1 MADTTQHLA
10 DVLDAHAPV
19 DNTARFA
26 YLLDLRER
34 AWEIIHSSL
43 RLRED
48 RACADVRTIR
58 DLQGNVAG
66 EMTTFTGDGSPV
78 DWIVRSWIGRPKAGF
93 TNIHLTCWLD
103 ATVDVPHLGFAL
115 GTAPDVFC
123 YCDFLPRVEACT
135 DYDYVE
141 RYLQPMNEA
150 WVSLRRD
157 ARYKVFNPV
166 HLYTR
171 STLSPIAICGLLPFD
186 NFRAVV
192 EPLMLTYVRAWVA
205 LVQAAR
211 PVPADQQPA
220 IAHRDHVLRR
230 TIVEKDPANVL
241 ADRMLGVPMR
251 ERLVRILWG
260 AEREPVTRTEQP

>member
-1 MADTTQHLA
+1 MPDTVQHLA
-10 DVLDAHAPV
+10 DVLDAHKPV
-19 DNTARFA
+19 DNTAKFES
-26 YLLDLRER
+26 LLGVRER
-34 AWEIIHSSL
+34 AWAIIRAGLHV
-43 RLRED
+43 RED

-78 DWIVRSWIGRPKAGF
+78 DWIVRSWIGKPETGF

-103 ATVDVPHLGFAL
+103 ASVDVPHLGFAL

-135 DYDYVE
+135 DYDYCE

-150 WVSLRRD
+150 WIALRRD
-157 ARYKVFNPV
+157 PRYKTFNPV

-186 NFRAVV
+186 DFLSVV
-192 EPLMLTYVRAWVA
+192 EPVMMAYVHTWVKM
-205 LVQAAR
+205 VQEAQPIAEER
-211 PVPADQQPA
+211 RPA
-220 IAHRDHVLRR
+220 IAWRDHVLRK

-241 ADRMLGVPMR
+241 ADRMLGAPMR

-260 AEREPVTRTEQP
+260 AERER